1 MGVMFVIQRKTSEE
15 QKLYALSF
23 MLYKEGGYHEG
34 TLEQ

>member
-1 MGVMFVIQRKTSEE
+1 MGVMFVIQIKTN
-15 QKLYALSF
+15 KVRRAKTLSS